1 MAIEYI
7 WSIIAMECLPTYGE
21 EPDVL
26 TNVVKTI
33 HWSCGGND
41 SGTGFVIHGSANIE
55 YVEGSFTDYSTLTKD
70 EVLSWLWSGPVNKDA
85 IESNIESE
93 INTVKNSNTLV
104 VPPLPWN

>member
-1 MAIEYI
+1 MAIEYT

-21 EPDVL
+21 EPNVL

-41 SGTGFVIHGSANIE
+41 WGTSFVIHGSSIIE
-55 YVEGSFTDYSTLTKD
+55 YVDGTFTEYSTLTKD
-70 EVLSWLWSGPVNKDA
+70 EVLGWLWAGPVNKEA

-93 INTVKNSNTLV
+93 ITTVQKSKILTVL
-104 VPPLPWN
+104 PLPWN